1 MYDTYFLSI
10 ESGPITGDVMN
21 TVRLSTWQYAPNTKN
36 LITTKIDWETLKIC
50 QLLSDTKGI
59 SLHFVKMHPNFHL
72 IYGILVCKY
81 KNVMIMLQ
89 KEWENPLKIRF
100 LFSNRG

>member
-1 MYDTYFLSI
+1 M
-10 ESGPITGDVMN
+10 
-21 TVRLSTWQYAPNTKN
+21 
-36 LITTKIDWETLKIC
+36 KIC

-89 KEWENPLKIRF
+89 KERENPLKIRF
-100 LFSNRG
+100 CFQIGDKIIIYVSTRGH